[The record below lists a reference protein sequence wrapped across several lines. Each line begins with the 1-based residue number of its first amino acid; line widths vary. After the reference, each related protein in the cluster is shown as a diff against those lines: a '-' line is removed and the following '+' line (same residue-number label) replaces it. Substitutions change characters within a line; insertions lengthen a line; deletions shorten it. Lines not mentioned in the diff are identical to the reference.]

1 MITNLSK
8 LKLGDLATI
17 LSLDI
22 SNFACRQKLFACGLI
37 PGASI
42 SVVRV
47 APFGDPVQI
56 CLDGDLMLSIRKSE
70 GRDVTVQTI

>member
-1 MITNLSK
+1 MITKLSE
-8 LKLGDLATI
+8 LKLGDTATI
-17 LSLDI
+17 LGFNVTNL
-22 SNFACRQKLFACGLI
+22 ACRQKLFACGLI

-56 CLDGDLMLSIRKSE
+56 CLDDDLMLSIRKAE
-70 GRDVTVQTI
+70 GRDVTVQIA